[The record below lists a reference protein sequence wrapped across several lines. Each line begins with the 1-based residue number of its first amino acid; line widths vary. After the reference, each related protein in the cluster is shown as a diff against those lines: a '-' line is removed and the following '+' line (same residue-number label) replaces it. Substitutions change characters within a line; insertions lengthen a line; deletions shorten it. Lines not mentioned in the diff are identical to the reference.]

1 MRTYKDFNILHIP
14 GMEPCKAYLSKEKI
28 DLLNKTWAGTFRKH
42 ILPNLPIEKLYS
54 NYSKTMGR
62 PTKDLTTAMGAAI
75 LQQIFNLTD
84 EETRHQ
90 LAFNQQWHYAL
101 ETYEQKE
108 QLYSEKTLWTVRHQ
122 LTQENIVQ
130 SIFNGITDT
139 FADTFDVDTSRQR
152 MDSVHVYSNMAKLGR
167 VRLMARTVTKFLKNL
182 KRHYKNEYKRDISE
196 QLTDHY
202 VDKKK
207 SGYFGNVKP
216 TGSQKRLFEIATDMQ
231 CLIEQ
236 YSDNEEIINMNSYSL
251 MQRVISEQCVI
262 KEGKME
268 LKAPKEVASD
278 SLQNPSD
285 IDAAYDGHKG
295 QGYQVQ
301 LAETY
306 SIEDEDEEKSKETL
320 DLIMYADLEPANKPD
335 AKALLPAIDN
345 MDERDV
351 KPDEI
356 ALDTTYGGDDN
367 VMAAEKKGVTV
378 ISPVAGKKSK
388 KDFTGFEFN
397 EKTKEATQCPHGKPP
412 YSVKRNKTGTITAKW
427 SEKDCSTCPFN
438 KNCQTKKGTRG
449 RRLHYSEKDIRLWQ
463 RRQMQESPEFI
474 DKYRYRAGIEATNSR
489 YIHMTGARRVRY
501 RGQENV
507 EFAEIMK
514 ALGINMFR
522 VTKYINNS
530 NKFLD
535 FIVIMTY
542 KSIIKPIFCI
552 VKGIFNA
559 FKEKHQIKSFFQ
571 KLLPIAV

>member
-42 ILPNLPIEKLYS
+42 ILPNLPVEKLYS

-62 PTKDLTTAMGAAI
+62 PSKDLTTAMGAAI

-108 QLYSEKTLWTVRHQ
+108 QLFSEKTLWTVRHH

-139 FADTFDVDTSRQR
+139 FADTFGVDTSRQR

-182 KRHYKNEYKRDISE
+182 ERHYKNEYKRDITE
-196 QLTDHY
+196 QLIDRY
-202 VDKKK
+202 IDKKT
-207 SGYFGNVKP
+207 SGYFGSVKP
-216 TGSQKRLFEIATDMQ
+216 TGSKKRLSEIATDMQ
-231 CLIEQ
+231 WLIEQ
-236 YSDNEEIINMNSYSL
+236 YFDNEEVINMNSYKL

-262 KEGKME
+262 KEGKVE

-306 SIEDEDEEKSKETL
+306 SRKDEDEEKGKETL
-320 DLIMYADLEPANKPD
+320 DLIMYAELEPANEHD
-335 AKALLPAIDN
+335 SQALLPAIDN

-351 KPDEI
+351 KPDEMEVD
-356 ALDTTYGGDDN
+356 ASYGGDDN
-367 VMAAEKKGVTV
+367 VMAAEKKGVEI
-378 ISPVAGKKSK
+378 ISPVIGKKSK

-397 EKTKEATQCPHGKPP
+397 GKINEVNKCPEGKTPE
-412 YSVKRNKTGTITAKW
+412 SIKTSPNGTITAKW
-427 SEKDCSTCPFN
+427 SNEDCRNCPFK
-438 KNCQTKKGTRG
+438 KNCQTIEGVRG
-449 RRLHYSEKDIRLWQ
+449 RRLRYTEKEIRLWK
-463 RRQMQESPEFI
+463 RRQIQDSPEFK

-542 KSIIKPIFCI
+542 KSMIKPIFCS
-552 VKGIFNA
+552 VKDIFSA